1 MQRKAPDVAL
11 RVDDLLYIP
20 DNKTKRATMTV
31 LDRTALFGASVGS
44 GLLIW
49 H

>member
-1 MQRKAPDVAL
+1 VA
-11 RVDDLLYIP
+11 DDLLYIP
-20 DNKTKRATMTV
+20 DNKTRRTTFTV
-31 LDRTALFGASVGS
+31 LDRISAFGAATAS